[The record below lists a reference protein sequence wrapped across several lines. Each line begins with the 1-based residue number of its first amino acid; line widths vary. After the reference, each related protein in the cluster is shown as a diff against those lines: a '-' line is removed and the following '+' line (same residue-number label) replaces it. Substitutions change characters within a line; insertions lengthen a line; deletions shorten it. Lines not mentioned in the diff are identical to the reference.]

1 MIILEYSYIIGK
13 AFMRTRSRPVYAHLT
28 WDVFMTKRS
37 KLSALIFLFMWLLLN
52 TANAT
57 TADKVKTI
65 TSPDDTEI
73 EVRIFEG
80 DGNQLLLGFA
90 CDQGSSVA
98 EEKTAQALAMD
109 GIEVWMPDMLSA
121 YMLPK
126 LRSSL
131 SDIPTD
137 GLLKIIEE
145 AQKTGKRIYLVASG
159 PDTELIL
166 RVAVEWEKLHKADKA
181 DKNDKLAGAILMFP
195 RLNKSKPEPG
205 KAPEYQDAVGKTRLP
220 LMVLEGERTPN
231 RWGVGHLTSALKK
244 NGSTVYAKLI
254 PDVRGYF
261 FKRDDPNVPEN
272 VVTSQLPGL
281 IKASL
286 FFLGRA
292 H

>member
-1 MIILEYSYIIGK
+1 MHIL
-13 AFMRTRSRPVYAHLT
+13 AYAYRLINKSTHYTDMNHYTARHLI
-28 WDVFMTKRS
+28 S
-37 KLSALIFLFMWLLLN
+37 GIFLSLSLILLSLQP
-52 TANAT
+52 ANAAYKVT
-57 TADKVKTI
+57 SFESGDAEIDVRVFKAD
-65 TSPDDTEI
+65 
-73 EVRIFEG
+73 G
-80 DGNQLLLGFA
+80 DKLLLGFA

-98 EEKTAQALAMD
+98 EEATASTLAKD

-131 SDIPTD
+131 YDIPTD
-137 GLLKIIEE
+137 GLEKILE
-145 AQKTGKRIYLVASG
+145 AAVKTGKKIYLVASG

-166 RVAVEWEKLHKADKA
+166 RLAQDWESKHKDTP
-181 DKNDKLAGAILMFP
+181 LGGALLMFP
-195 RLNKSKPEPG
+195 RLNKAKPEPG
-205 KAPEYQDAVGKTRLP
+205 KPPVYQDAVGKTHLP

-231 RWGVGHLTSALKK
+231 RWGVGHLTNALKK
-244 NGSTVYAKLI
+244 GGSTVYAKLI

-261 FKRDDPNVPEN
+261 FKRNDPNVPEDL
-272 VVTSQLPGL
+272 VTTQMSGL